1 MIDNSFG
8 FLLFPVAFILLYL
21 IFEKESF
28 VKFLYKSELD
38 YNTLKLKPNQTKL
51 LEKEHLFF
59 HALTQQERDQAIFV
73 MESAI
78 KEKRVLT
85 PKDKLYAEYSRSL
98 QARFSSEIAFKFAQ
112 CHFKVF
118 EEKGFRSN
126 KPYEGYFYSLK
137 FQ

>member
-8 FLLFPVAFILLYL
+8 FLLFPVAFILLFL
-21 IFEKESF
+21 VCKKDNF
-28 VKFLYKSELD
+28 VKFFYKSELD

-59 HALTQQERDQAIFV
+59 HALTQQERDQAIFI

-78 KEKRVLT
+78 REKRVLT
-85 PKDKLYAEYSRSL
+85 PKDKPYAEYSRSL
-98 QARFSSEIAFKFAQ
+98 RLRFSSEIAFKFAQ

-126 KPYEGYFYSLK
+126 ELHEGYFYSLNL
-137 FQ
+137 Q

>member
-8 FLLFPVAFILLYL
+8 FLLFPVAFILLFL
-21 IFEKESF
+21 VCGKDNFI
-28 VKFLYKSELD
+28 KFFYKSELD

-59 HALTQQERDQAIFV
+59 HALTQQERDQAIFI

-78 KEKRVLT
+78 REKRVLT
-85 PKDKLYAEYSRSL
+85 PKDKPYAEYSRSL
-98 QARFSSEIAFKFAQ
+98 QARFSSAVAFKFAQ

-126 KPYEGYFYSLK
+126 ELHEGYFYSLNL
-137 FQ
+137 Q